1 MLHNFDRLIL
11 HYFLQLIFRLTP
23 LTSAAKNSRSKI
35 MQHCS
40 YLGHPLVLSKTS
52 LWQMKSGLNFLADY
66 QLIITSQRL
75 RKVTSDLNQDLL
87 FHSLPILNA
96 STNVQCTLLSL
107 LRIPI
112 FCHFGSTSFVLPIR
126 PKDSILNR
134 DRRVFTIN
142 CFDSK
147 FGIVRYV

>member
-1 MLHNFDRLIL
+1 
-11 HYFLQLIFRLTP
+11 
-23 LTSAAKNSRSKI
+23 

-40 YLGHPLVLSKTS
+40 YLGHPLVLSKMS

-96 STNVQCTLLSL
+96 STNVQCMDYLLSTTLKIYL
-107 LRIPI
+107 LRNQV
-112 FCHFGSTSFVLPIR
+112 TSF
-126 PKDSILNR
+126 
-134 DRRVFTIN
+134 
-142 CFDSK
+142 
-147 FGIVRYV
+147 